1 MKPLPS
7 NTRRGRI
14 SRFPSM
20 NQLTTLIVSGL
31 ALLGSMAAP
40 LSATVIDTVP
50 PTAGKRIATV
60 QVRVAPDHS
69 DWTYAPGEPVRF
81 AVTVT
86 ADEPAVAV
94 VPFAFTV

>member
-1 MKPLPS
+1 
-7 NTRRGRI
+7 
-14 SRFPSM
+14 M

-40 LSATVIDTVP
+40 LCATVIDAVP

-60 QVRVAPDHS
+60 QVRVAPDHR

-86 ADEPAVAV
+86 ADNEPITD
-94 VPFAFTV
+94 VPI